1 MPLKNEKIMSKM
13 FTKHVTFHM
22 STIITCVHVYNK
34 NVAWEMTKMIHENS
48 QIYTSYIVLTDRY
61 QV

>member
-1 MPLKNEKIMSKM
+1 MPLKNYEQNVHK
-13 FTKHVTFHM
+13 KHVTFHM

-61 QV
+61 QF

>member
-1 MPLKNEKIMSKM
+1 MSKM

-61 QV
+61 QF